1 MLEVLDPTLGPA
13 HKRGSLALRL
23 QDLRGKRL
31 GVIWNGRPHGD
42 SILRQTV
49 DVLTH
54 EYGAVVE
61 TFLRKSFIGNIAPPE
76 ILDEVAAR
84 CDAAITGVGD

>member
-1 MLEVLDPTLGPA
+1 MLDVLDPTLGPA
-13 HKRGSLALRL
+13 HARGPLALRL
-23 QDLRGKRL
+23 QDLHGKRL

-42 SILRQTV
+42 SILRQTIET
-49 DVLTH
+49 LTH

-61 TFLRKSFIGNIAPPE
+61 TFRRKQFIGNIAAPE
-76 ILDEVAAR
+76 VLDEVATR